1 MLFLYE
7 TTMIGD
13 IMVILK
19 LQQLFNSDADV
30 SVIFASK
37 CDITT
42 KSITNFSGT
51 GRKNNLICI
60 LEEGERY
67 YQLPN
72 GENFVLYKNDL
83 IFIPVTSCYT
93 SRSDPGHTVWS
104 YVDFDLRING
114 EDIYLDEPFFIHHD
128 AEEFIP
134 IMQAMAAPG
143 AGALAVKG
151 MLFTLLANMIECMR
165 TKDMTERGFSTIYEV
180 VKKIERNPEQNFS
193 VHELAG
199 LCYLSDT
206 GFREKFKRF
215 TGGIAPVEYR
225 NRLRIDRADS
235 MLKSENFTLETIA
248 EQLGFWDAAHFCRV
262 YKSFH
267 GHAPRHL
274 HEKTSNER

>member
-1 MLFLYE
+1 
-7 TTMIGD
+7 
-13 IMVILK
+13 MVTLK
-19 LQQLFNSDADV
+19 PQQLFNSDVDV
-30 SVIFASK
+30 SDIFAGK

-67 YQLPN
+67 YQLPS

-104 YVDFDLRING
+104 FVDFDLRING
-114 EDIYLDEPFFIHHD
+114 EDIFLDEPFFIHHD

-134 IMQAMAAPG
+134 ILHAMTTPG
-143 AGALAVKG
+143 TGVLAVKG
-151 MLFTLLANMIECMR
+151 MLFTLLANISERMR
-165 TKDMTERGFSTIYEV
+165 TRDITERGFFTIYEV
-180 VKKIERNPEQNFS
+180 IKKIEQNPEQNFS

-225 NRLRIDRADS
+225 NRLRIERADS
-235 MLKSENFTLETIA
+235 MLKSENFTLENIA

-262 YKSFH
+262 YKAVR
-267 GHAPRHL
+267 GHAPRFLDH
-274 HEKTSNER
+274 S